1 MKNLSQHLILAVDLD
16 GTLLLEND
24 RIHPRDVELLTR
36 GLPVTLVLATGR
48 SLCGTRLPLQANGL
62 LADGQRLPC
71 ALVLNNGSLLFL
83 PGETLLTHHPFA
95 PQLAAR
101 LMDTACRHAG
111 VSIILQGV
119 HQDWLVDFNE
129 QGIQMAA
136 RYGFRPEMLQP
147 TDPLPVFNKM
157 LFISDQPALLS
168 QIAADLESAPLER
181 NFSLS
186 DLFEVTPLQ
195 INKASGLRAMVT
207 ALRLVDA
214 PLVAVGDGHNDVAM
228 LDLADLA
235 CVPDNGHAYLKKNAQ
250 LVFDRAPHGVLQPVL
265 QTALNT
271 LPLAEAF
278 QRQLRDSIAVSG

>member
-1 MKNLSQHLILAVDLD
+1 MD
-16 GTLLLEND
+16 
-24 RIHPRDVELLTR
+24 
-36 GLPVTLVLATGR
+36 
-48 SLCGTRLPLQANGL
+48 
-62 LADGQRLPC
+62 
-71 ALVLNNGSLLFL
+71 
-83 PGETLLTHHPFA
+83 HHPFA

-168 QIAADLESAPLER
+168 QIATDLESAPLER

-195 INKASGLRAMVT
+195 INKASGLQAMVT